1 MHNRRMRYAVG
12 LMLAFILAIVGGASA
27 QSPQPFDDWLTD
39 LLTEARGRGFSDD
52 LLSQTLVGLTPLHR
66 VIASDRRQAEA
77 ILPFEEYLRR
87 RVTPEKVQRGR
98 ELVAEHQELLGRI
111 RETYGVPPSIVVAIW
126 GLESRFGQHSGDVPV
141 FQALATLAWEPR
153 RAAFFRGQLYDAL
166 TMVDRGHID
175 AASMKGS
182 WAGAM
187 GQPQFM
193 PSSYLAYAVDFDG
206 DGRRDIWNSPADTF
220 ASIANYLAR
229 HGWRAEEP
237 WGREVH
243 LTAAVAQRAA
253 RTLGMRS
260 SGCRAMR
267 EMIGPARLTHW
278 QRLGVRSADGA
289 KLLADLPEAALVR
302 AGRHGFLVHTNYH
315 ALLRYNC
322 AHHYALSVAI
332 LADRIE

>member
-1 MHNRRMRYAVG
+1 MRGVLLAVALLLG
-12 LMLAFILAIVGGASA
+12 VTSA
-27 QSPQPFDDWLTD
+27 AAQTPQTFDDWLAA
-39 LLTEARGRGFSDD
+39 LLAEARGRGYSDE
-52 LLSQTLVGLTPLHR
+52 LLAQTLVGVTPLPR

-77 ILPFEEYLRR
+77 VLTFEEYIKR
-87 RVTPEKVQRGR
+87 RVTPERVQRGR
-98 ELVAEHQELLGRI
+98 ELVAEHREVLTRI
-111 RETYGVPPSIVVAIW
+111 RDAYGVPPSVIVAIW
-126 GLESRFGQHSGDVPV
+126 GLESRFGERSGDVPV

-206 DGRRDIWNSPADTF
+206 DGRRDIWASAADTF
-220 ASIANYLAR
+220 ASIANYLAS
-229 HGWRAEEP
+229 HGWRADES
-237 WGREVH
+237 WGREVR
-243 LTAAVAQRAA
+243 LTPAIAQHAA
-253 RTLGMRS
+253 RALGTRK
-260 SGCRAMR
+260 SGCRAIR
-267 EMIGPARLTHW
+267 EMIGPAQLARW
-278 QRLGVRSADGA
+278 QRLGVRGTDGGN
-289 KLLADLPEAALVR
+289 LLAGPPDAALVR
-302 AGRHGFLVHTNYH
+302 AGRHGFLVHGNYD
-315 ALLRYNC
+315 AILRYNC